1 MIQNYTIFYTS
12 LYRVFFYLKESNIV
26 LNGHSHLGLDLL
38 KNHTVHLHVKTKG
51 FLNQVN
57 INFSRLCFFIYSI
70 VWVFIS

>member
-51 FLNQVN
+51 F
-57 INFSRLCFFIYSI
+57 
-70 VWVFIS
+70 